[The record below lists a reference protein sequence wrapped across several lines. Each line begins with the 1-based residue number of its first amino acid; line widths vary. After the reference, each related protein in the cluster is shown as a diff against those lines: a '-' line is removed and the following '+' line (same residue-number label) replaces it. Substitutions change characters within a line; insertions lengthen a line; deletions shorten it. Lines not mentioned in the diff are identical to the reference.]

1 MSQDQYYVITVNL
14 FADKIT
20 NESNTCLICLQSFFR
35 YLFISFKKQLFLYT
49 DFLTHLGPTR
59 IYVMNIDFHFPLKE
73 FSDRFSQLYS
83 LQLFVFIKV
92 SLFDTMF
99 LPTLIVDLTIN
110 YTYFILSSFCS
121 KMKVFLTSPGVHFIK
136 VNCHNLAF

>member
-1 MSQDQYYVITVNL
+1 M
-14 FADKIT
+14 
-20 NESNTCLICLQSFFR
+20 
-35 YLFISFKKQLFLYT
+35 
-49 DFLTHLGPTR
+49 THLGPTR

-83 LQLFVFIKV
+83 VQLFIKV
-92 SLFDTMF
+92 SPFDTMF